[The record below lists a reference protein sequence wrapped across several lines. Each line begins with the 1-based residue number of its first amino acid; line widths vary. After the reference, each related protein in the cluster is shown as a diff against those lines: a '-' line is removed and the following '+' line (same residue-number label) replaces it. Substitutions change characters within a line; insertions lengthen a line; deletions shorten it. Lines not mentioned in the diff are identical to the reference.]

1 MTAGSESIL
10 SWVFKFVNFAVL
22 VGIII
27 KFGGKPLKDYFVNK
41 HKTVKDKIDEADKTL
56 KEAMELKAKYEGMI
70 ENLDL
75 EIDSFKKAVLADAEN
90 EKKKIMDESIRL
102 ISKLKEQ
109 ATLTYEQEAK
119 EMTGKIKEEIARLT
133 MEKAEL
139 LVREKFTK
147 EDHNRMVQEFIQ
159 KIGSLN

>member
-1 MTAGSESIL
+1 MTAGSESML

-41 HKTVKDKIDEADKTL
+41 HKTVKDRIEEADRTL
-56 KEAMELKAKYEGMI
+56 KEAMELKAKYEDMI
-70 ENLDL
+70 ENLDI
-75 EIDSFKKAVLADAEN
+75 EIESFKKAVLAEAEN
-90 EKKKIMDESIRL
+90 EKKKIMEESIRL
-102 ISKLKEQ
+102 VSKLKEQ
-109 ATLTYEQEAK
+109 AAITHEQEAK
-119 EMTGKIKEEIARLT
+119 EVTGKIKEEIARFT
-133 MEKAEL
+133 MEKAEM

-147 EDHNRMVQEFIQ
+147 EDHNRMVQDFIE